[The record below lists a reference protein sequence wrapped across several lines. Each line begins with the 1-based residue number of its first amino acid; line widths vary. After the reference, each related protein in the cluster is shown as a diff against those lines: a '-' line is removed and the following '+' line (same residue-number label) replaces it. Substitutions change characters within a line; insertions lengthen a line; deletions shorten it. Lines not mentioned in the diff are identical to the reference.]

1 MSTVAAVLFAYSRYN
16 APVKKLE
23 MLFGVLRLPFDAL
36 AVSLAL
42 ILSYHLRIASIDLI
56 PGRQLLDPP
65 VTLPPFDAFLSSFLP
80 PAVLLFLAIALV
92 LKLYAFCP
100 SFYWFTILY
109 LQVFTCH
116 LYASNFDSWAV
127 SDTFTPKCVS
137 L

>member
-56 PGRQLLDPP
+56 PGRQL
-65 VTLPPFDAFLSSFLP
+65 VCQ
-80 PAVLLFLAIALV
+80 I
-92 LKLYAFCP
+92 P
-100 SFYWFTILY
+100 SAS
-109 LQVFTCH
+109 
-116 LYASNFDSWAV
+116 ASNMPSTIAFGRAVTSWSI
-127 SDTFTPKCVS
+127 SDGFRLTRS
-137 L
+137 SA